1 MERAFSESFIKF
13 LDIINR
19 AGYHDFSDEIKEQ
32 LLAAQQYADMSND
45 GFEYKLDFLLSAHG
59 QIKFAIRYIRER
71 LIAIKKMRE
80 ECDEILKKTFG
91 LNVNVIEFT
100 DPILGEPVTE
110 IKLRRKNK
118 TDIERWDELSKKIEN
133 KLIMS

>member
-59 QIKFAIRYIRER
+59 QINFAIRYIRER

>member
-19 AGYHDFSDEIKEQ
+19 AGYHDFSDEIKEE
-32 LLAAQQYADMSND
+32 LLAAQQYADKPNNE
-45 GFEYKLDFLLSAHG
+45 FKYKQDFLFSSHG
-59 QIKFAIRYIRER
+59 QIKFAIRFIRER

-91 LNVNVIEFT
+91 LNVNTIEFT
-100 DPILGEPVTE
+100 DPIRGEPIIQ
-110 IKLRRKNK
+110 IKLRRKDK
-118 TDIERWDELSKKIEN
+118 TDIERWDKLAKKIEN